1 MNEIEKMYKLVNV
14 AKPVIKKWYYDGYY
28 EDFSWQSSEED
39 CTKLLKYFDNSID
52 KLNDRIQQM
61 KKEENTKYDK
71 YTDSVDTEFG
81 RIEKAY
87 IDYPPFTAKKQIELV
102 KLLHRKKGCKIIFSS
117 TNDNSEYLFF
127 AHKDDTPMHELIVAG
142 DKCYEEALASFINA
156 LWQDLTEEE
165 KQQVKGILK

>member
-1 MNEIEKMYKLVNV
+1 MNEVEKMYKLANV

-39 CTKLLKYFDNSID
+39 CKKLLKYFDNSID

-61 KKEENTKYDK
+61 KKEENTKYDR

-87 IDYPPFTAKKQIELV
+87 IDYPPFTAKKQLELI
-102 KLLHRKKGCKIIFSS
+102 KLLQRKNGYKFSPSS

-127 AHKDDTPMHELIVAG
+127 AHKDNTSVQDLIVAG
-142 DKCYEEALASFINA
+142 DKCYEEALAGFINT